1 MISYRKR
8 DNVFS
13 KVEREWRVEP
23 DALVMR
29 DENGRET
36 RLPWRDVKFV
46 RMQYAPTRIKMERYL
61 FQIAG
66 KRGPKF
72 SIDNM
77 HYAGFADFE
86 ERSATYTPFAR
97 AVLDKVKEQSPGAAV
112 YLGASPASYIAQVAF
127 VSIAFAAFAA
137 LFFVIPVFEV
147 MSDVSWMKFVI
158 VLLALPFFFRWLYTA
173 YPRKADLNA
182 LPDYV
187 LPKETEA
194 AT

>member
-1 MISYRKR
+1 MIAYRKR
-8 DNVFS
+8 QSVFS
-13 KVEREWRVEP
+13 KVEHEWRIEP

-29 DENGRET
+29 DETGRET

-46 RMQYAPTRIKMERYL
+46 RMQYAPTRLKTERYL
-61 FQIAG
+61 FQIAA

-77 HYAGFADFE
+77 HFAGFADFD
-86 ERSATYTPFAR
+86 ERSATYAPFVR
-97 AVLDKVKEQSPGAAV
+97 AALDKVKEQAPNAAV

-127 VSIAFAAFAA
+127 VSIAFAAFAS
-137 LFFVIPVFEV
+137 LFLFIPVFEV

-158 VLLALPFFFRWLYTA
+158 VLLALPFFFRWVYTA
-173 YPRKADLNA
+173 YPRKARLGE

-187 LPKETEA
+187 LPAVTDNPS
-194 AT
+194 

>member
-1 MISYRKR
+1 MIAYSKR

-29 DENGRET
+29 DEEGRET
-36 RLPWRDVKFV
+36 RLLWKDVSVV

-61 FQIAG
+61 FQIKG
-66 KRGPKF
+66 KRGPQF

-77 HYAGFADFE
+77 HYAGFADFQ

-97 AVLDKVKEQSPGAAV
+97 AVLDKVKEQAPNAAV

-127 VSIAFAAFAA
+127 VGIAFAAFAS
-137 LFFVIPVFEV
+137 LFLIIPVFEV

-158 VLLALPFFFRWLYTA
+158 VLLALPFFFRWVYTA

-187 LPKETEA
+187 LPKVADDVT
-194 AT
+194 